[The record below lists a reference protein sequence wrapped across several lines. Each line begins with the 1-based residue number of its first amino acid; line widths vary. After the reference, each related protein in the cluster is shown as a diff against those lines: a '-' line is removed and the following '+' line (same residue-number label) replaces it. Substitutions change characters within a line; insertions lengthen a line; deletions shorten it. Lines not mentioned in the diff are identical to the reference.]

1 MATELPMLG
10 CRLTPVVTL
19 SHRWSQLSEQR
30 GCSCQVT
37 NGPYAVHALTTC
49 SIHKH
54 PSSTGRATDRPAAA
68 AHRQPELMYA
78 RAAADTPLGEIADRQ
93 LGVVRRSQ
101 LAEVGV
107 DADGVAAQVTAER
120 WGPYGTRVVVLQNA
134 PMTRQQHMWAAVL
147 HGGRHAALA
156 STTALESSGLLGFES
171 PLLHIVVPRGTEV
184 PPMPGLKVHE
194 SRRFVTTDVHPA
206 RRPPQTRNARSA
218 VDAGAWNHTGRFA
231 CAILAASVQ
240 QRLTTVPLLRE
251 VLDAAGAI
259 RHRRLML
266 AALDDIGGGAQAL
279 SELDVAKLCRRAGLA
294 CPDRQRVRRD
304 RAGRRRYLD
313 CEWTLCNGTVVV
325 LEVDGAHH
333 MSVEHWWRDMERERQ
348 VVLSGRVV
356 LRCSSVELK
365 AEPQAIVRD
374 LRAAGVLLTSR
385 RTRQL
390 SGA

>member
-1 MATELPMLG
+1 
-10 CRLTPVVTL
+10 
-19 SHRWSQLSEQR
+19 
-30 GCSCQVT
+30 
-37 NGPYAVHALTTC
+37 
-49 SIHKH
+49 
-54 PSSTGRATDRPAAA
+54 
-68 AHRQPELMYA
+68 MYA
-78 RAAADTPLGEIADRQ
+78 HAPANTALGEIAACQ
-93 LGVVRRSQ
+93 LGVVRRDQ
-101 LAEVGV
+101 LARLGI
-107 DADGVAAQVTAER
+107 DADHVTAQRAALR
-120 WGPYGTRVVVLQNA
+120 WTTYGTRVVILQNA

-147 HGGRHAALA
+147 HAGRHAALA

-194 SRRFVTTDVHPA
+194 SRRFAMTDVHPA

-218 VDAGAWNHTGRFA
+218 VDAGAWNRTGRFA

-266 AALDDIGGGAQAL
+266 AALHDIAGGAQAL

-294 CPDRQRVRRD
+294 SPDRQRVRPD

-313 CEWTLCNGTVVV
+313 CEWTLPNGSVVV
-325 LEVDGAHH
+325 AEVDGTHH

-365 AEPQAIVRD
+365 AEPQAVVRD
-374 LRAAGVLLTSR
+374 LRAAGVPLTSL
-385 RTRQL
+385 RTRNL
-390 SGA
+390 SGV